1 MDADQLPE
9 LVTARGLLEA
19 ADMADDARQTALWC
33 LRQLPEQ
40 YSELAR
46 TYDSRYLDEVLRLAR
61 VASQKVADSP
71 VADAVRVQ
79 LVRVHQ
85 RLGFGVLELKTARS
99 PARRTRKA
107 G

>member
-9 LVTARGLLEA
+9 LTTARDLLEA

-40 YSELAR
+40 YRELAR
-46 TYDSRYLDEVLRLAR
+46 TYDGRHLDEIVRLAR
-61 VASQKVADSP
+61 VASQKVAGSP

-85 RLGFGVLELKTARS
+85 RLGFGVLELKTAKA
-99 PARRTRKA
+99 PARRPRKA